1 MIEQLKE
8 SLEEHNS
15 NVGAIDYLTE
25 MSVRNLY
32 INLVNEVNEVLEEI
46 K

>member
-1 MIEQLKE
+1 MERLKE
-8 SLEEHNS
+8 SLEEHKV

-25 MSVRNLY
+25 ASIRSLY
-32 INLVNEVNEVLEEI
+32 INLVTEVDEALEEM